1 MPVGVSVLWISF
13 TFLTLTEMN
22 RTELFEFL
30 YDKCY
35 ESPELLDAILREYVD
50 SLSDSKL
57 TELEDFL
64 TNNFGDD

>member
-1 MPVGVSVLWISF
+1 M
-13 TFLTLTEMN
+13 TDK
-22 RTELFEFL
+22 TELFEFL

-35 ESPELLDAILREYVD
+35 ESPELLDAILREYVH
-50 SLSDSKL
+50 SLSESKL

>member
-1 MPVGVSVLWISF
+1 M
-13 TFLTLTEMN
+13 TN

-35 ESPELLDAILREYVD
+35 ESPELLDVILKEYVH
-50 SLSDSKL
+50 SLSDNKL